1 MIQLM
6 IKNIKKRCI
15 QRRDFKAW
23 ALNVVDETIVINIR
37 KIRIHDHKSCGIM
50 LRFVSKTVHHDTAEV
65 KSIIWENEMK
75 NLLDHAQNVMIIL
88 RTKNKIL
95 TLKVMIKYQDKKE
108 SEEKEHEK
116 KRKFKKEDF
125 VLIKDKI
132 KDNQKERKLNVRWK
146 ESRMMTKKIK
156 HDLNAWIK
164 SLYEVNKT
172 TKYHVNDLRSWVK
185 RKLSEKWSTTQLIS
199 ESQRNRN
206 IDEKEKNQL
215 IVIIQTIDEI
225 ESFRASL
232 TFEIKRRTMIF
243 ADYSDQGAL
252 LL

>member
-1 MIQLM
+1 
-6 IKNIKKRCI
+6 
-15 QRRDFKAW
+15 
-23 ALNVVDETIVINIR
+23 
-37 KIRIHDHKSCGIM
+37 
-50 LRFVSKTVHHDTAEV
+50 
-65 KSIIWENEMK
+65 
-75 NLLDHAQNVMIIL
+75 
-88 RTKNKIL
+88 
-95 TLKVMIKYQDKKE
+95 
-108 SEEKEHEK
+108 
-116 KRKFKKEDF
+116 
-125 VLIKDKI
+125 
-132 KDNQKERKLNVRWK
+132 LNVRWK